1 MEFEGAVDQM
11 CEKIANLKG
20 TIETEEATKTAFI
33 MPFINS
39 VLGYDI
45 FNPNEVIPEFTADV
59 GVKKNEKVDYALVL
73 DGQVQILIECKK
85 IGSALSL
92 ENASQLYR
100 YFACTHARIGVLTN
114 GQVWNFYMD
123 LDEPNKMDSRP
134 FLVLDLLDIDRTVL
148 PELKK
153 LTKPSF
159 DINSIASSAEELKYV
174 GALKRAIA
182 EEFKSPSDELVKLLA
197 SHVYDGMFRQN
208 ILAKFHSLVE
218 KALKRF
224 LTDQVNER
232 LSAALGA
239 DGTGSASEVHEQGDQ
254 EQTEEPPKESDDG
267 IETTEAEKAGFLVIK
282 AIACSEVDQ
291 SRVTMRDAKSYCAVF
306 LDNNNR
312 KPIARMYF
320 NAKQKYIGIFDENK
334 ECTRNPI
341 DSIGDIYNYAEDIR
355 EEIRRLLTD

>member
-1 MEFEGAVDQM
+1 
-11 CEKIANLKG
+11 
-20 TIETEEATKTAFI
+20 
-33 MPFINS
+33 
-39 VLGYDI
+39 
-45 FNPNEVIPEFTADV
+45 
-59 GVKKNEKVDYALVL
+59 
-73 DGQVQILIECKK
+73 
-85 IGSALSL
+85 
-92 ENASQLYR
+92 
-100 YFACTHARIGVLTN
+100 
-114 GQVWNFYMD
+114 
-123 LDEPNKMDSRP
+123 MDSRP

-182 EEFKSPSDELVKLLA
+182 EEFKSPSDDLVKLLA
-197 SHVYDGMFRQN
+197 SHVYDGTFRQN
-208 ILAKFHSLVE
+208 VLAKFHSLVE

-224 LTDQVNER
+224 LTDQVNDR
-232 LSAALGA
+232 LATALGA
-239 DGTGSASEVHEQGDQ
+239 DGSESASDAQTSEDPEQS
-254 EQTEEPPKESDDG
+254 ESSAEEDNDG
-267 IETTEAEKAGFLVIK
+267 IETTDEERAGFLIIK

-341 DSIGDIYNYAEDIR
+341 DSVGDIYNYAEDIR
-355 EEIRRLLTD
+355 EEIRRLLAD